1 MQSVPIATKVESS
14 NLAYGEVYSIPLYVI
29 KFVSDLQ
36 QVGVFFPG
44 TPISF
49 TNETDRHDIDEI
61 LLKVMLNTI
70 THPTSIPNT
79 KADLKKVQLRQVSL

>member
-1 MQSVPIATKVESS
+1 MHSVLITTKVESS
-14 NLAYGEVYSIPLYVI
+14 NLAYGEVYSIQLYVI
-29 KFVSDLQ
+29 KFASDLQ

-44 TPISF
+44 TPVSF
-49 TNETDRHDIDEI
+49 TNKNDRHDIDEI

-70 THPTSIPNT
+70 PHPASIPNT